1 MAYNNNKGPQHS
13 GDIQFEGDPD
23 DTQIDFENDS
33 ITLKTGGSARVV
45 VNNTGLS
52 GSGTLQSVGPTILGN
67 TLAVSGTVS
76 VTGDIVHAGDTDTLL
91 RFENNSVNLI
101 AGDKSAIKL
110 DTSVAQIRLNHDAE
124 NLDTQII
131 ADDGTPI
138 LHADAGT
145 NRVGI
150 NTTLLPTD
158 ALTVVGNISGSG
170 TLQAVGATT
179 LGNTLNVSGTVFAA
193 GAVSASSFHGDGS
206 RLQNITGTLS
216 AIANGADNRVVTFSS
231 ADALNGEANLTFD
244 GSVLG
249 TRTLSASLGVTAED
263 IALISNTPNI
273 FLSNSAGT
281 GLGFV
286 GYNTSDNL
294 LLQNNVTN
302 KHIVFKTNDA
312 GSMKEGLRINGAVP
326 EVVVNEGSDSL
337 VNFRVES
344 NSNTHMIFV
353 DGSENTV
360 GINTSNPSHTLE
372 VSGSYLLSG
381 SARSSYTNRPQA
393 GGYTI
398 LDTDNVIIFNN
409 AGTQVATLPRITTS
423 NQGVM
428 YYIKNIGAGA
438 VTLTGSATFE
448 QFIDGQQTLSLTQGD
463 SAKVIGHG
471 LGTGFGW
478 SILSYYNV

>member
-23 DTQIDFENDS
+23 ETQIDFADDT
-33 ITLKTGGSARVV
+33 IKFLTGGSRRLEVI
-45 VNNTGLS
+45 NTH
-52 GSGTLQSVGPTILGN
+52 
-67 TLAVSGTVS
+67 VSAS
-76 VTGDIVHAGDTDTLL
+76 
-91 RFENNSVNLI
+91 
-101 AGDKSAIKL
+101 
-110 DTSVAQIRLNHDAE
+110 
-124 NLDTQII
+124 
-131 ADDGTPI
+131 TPI
-138 LHADAGT
+138 
-145 NRVGI
+145 
-150 NTTLLPTD
+150 
-158 ALTVVGNISGSG
+158 
-170 TLQAVGATT
+170 
-179 LGNTLNVSGTVFAA
+179 
-193 GAVSASSFHGDGS
+193 SASSFHGDGS
-206 RLQNITGTLS
+206 RLQNVTGAAVITTYS
-216 AIANGADNRVVTFSS
+216 NASDNRVITSVDSTSVQ
-231 ADALNGEANLTFD
+231 GEANLTFD
-244 GSVLG
+244 GSALTVTG
-249 TRTLSASLGVTAED
+249 QLSASLGITGSD
-263 IALISNTPNI
+263 IALISNTPSLFI
-273 FLSNSAGT
+273 SNSAGT

-286 GYNTSDNL
+286 GFNTSDNL

-312 GSMKEGLRINGAVP
+312 GTMKEGLRINGAVP
-326 EVVVNEGSDSL
+326 EVVINEGSDSL

-344 NSNTHMIFV
+344 DSNTHMVFV

-409 AGTQVATLPRITTS
+409 ASTQVATLPRITTS

-428 YYIKNIGAGA
+428 YYIKNIGGGA